1 MRIFPLLIIFE
12 NILMAIYYFNIWT
25 TKMNVIILLISDSS
39 INQVGD
45 HSENVVNYIHRYI
58 DIDLIISLGGVP

>member
-1 MRIFPLLIIFE
+1 
-12 NILMAIYYFNIWT
+12 MAIYYFNIWT